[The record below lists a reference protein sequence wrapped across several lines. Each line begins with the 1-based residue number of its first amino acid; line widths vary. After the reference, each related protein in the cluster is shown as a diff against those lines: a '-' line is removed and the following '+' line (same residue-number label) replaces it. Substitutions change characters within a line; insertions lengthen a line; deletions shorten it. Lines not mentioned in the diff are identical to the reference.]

1 MDCKKVY
8 TGGYYNGEPVDYAV
22 VTSIPYNGLTKL
34 YSLDS
39 YWANRFEYNT
49 SYGIYED
56 IQGIIIYKLH
66 YTGKP
71 VYYVP
76 YNAYFDHN
84 SFAFGSN
91 FWYGPYTGLAPGI
104 YNITYQLKSSNTSK
118 SNAIVL
124 EVTANGGSTILSS
137 EQINNSVFIEP
148 NRWTNISMT
157 LNISNFYS
165 AVEFKGWLAKGN
177 WTVSLKG
184 VSVAQISPPIRGQKF
199 YDLLKLVNL
208 IPQNSTVLAENNLPA
223 PIPQILT
230 LNSYNLIMPDQINTT
245 KPQYAIANSP
255 RWWFTEFYGSGKY
268 GILAEVYGV
277 VLLEKSYNGSPV
289 YYVPYNA
296 YFDHNSFAFG

>member
-1 MDCKKVY
+1 
-8 TGGYYNGEPVDYAV
+8 
-22 VTSIPYNGLTKL
+22 
-34 YSLDS
+34 
-39 YWANRFEYNT
+39 
-49 SYGIYED
+49 
-56 IQGIIIYKLH
+56 
-66 YTGKP
+66 
-71 VYYVP
+71 
-76 YNAYFDHN
+76 
-84 SFAFGSN
+84 
-91 FWYGPYTGLAPGI
+91 
-104 YNITYQLKSSNTSK
+104 
-118 SNAIVL
+118 VL

-296 YFDHNSFAFG
+296 YFDHNSFAFGSNFWYGPYTGLAPGIYNITYQLKSSNTSKSNAIVLEVTANGGSTILSSEQINNSVFIR